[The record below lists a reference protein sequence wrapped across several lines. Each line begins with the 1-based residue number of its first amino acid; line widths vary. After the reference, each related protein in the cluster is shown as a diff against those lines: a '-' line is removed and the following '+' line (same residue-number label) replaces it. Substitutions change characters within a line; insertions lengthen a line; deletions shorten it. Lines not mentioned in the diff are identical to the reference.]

1 MFRIFGPP
9 GTGKTTTLLDLVD
22 RSLEGGA
29 SPQQIAFLAF
39 TRKAS
44 REAKERAAQRF
55 NLNPDHDLPYFR
67 TLHSLAFRLL
77 GMRSEQIMNQEH
89 YQELSNRLGILLVS
103 GGFVDENDEFSGVLK
118 RESPIL
124 RLISLARLKQS
135 TLQSEY
141 NQSYIENTWT
151 EVNYVARALTEY
163 KQVHGLYDYTDL
175 LELFVESGHQM
186 CPKFELCLLDE
197 AQDLSPL
204 QWKIAHI
211 LDSKSNKMYCAGDDD
226 QAIFTFAGADVGEFI
241 SLPGGHE
248 VLEQSYRV
256 PAEIHS
262 LATNISSRIKGRYP
276 KRYFPK
282 NESGNVQR
290 IYGPEQ
296 LDMSS
301 GEWLILSQ
309 ANYQL
314 QPVAQDLRHRGIYFE
329 ERGHPSVRPKISAA
343 LHAWQQL
350 RRGEAVD
357 LASAKTVY
365 AFMRGNGSRV
375 ARGSKTI
382 RADEDETFTLDQLQ
396 QHHGLLAT
404 AEMRWE
410 EALNRLPDVDL
421 IYLNL
426 LIKRGENLQEM
437 PRIRLSTIHGAK
449 GGESENVVVFS
460 DLTSAALSDMTVHP
474 EVMHRVFYV
483 AVTRSKQNLF
493 IVEPENYSRS
503 YNL

>member
-44 REAKERAAQRF
+44 REAKERAAKRF

-77 GMRSEQIMNQEH
+77 GMRSEQIMTQEH
-89 YQELSNRLGILLVS
+89 YLELSNRLGILLVS

-141 NQSYIENTWT
+141 NSSSLANSWT

-241 SLPGGHE
+241 NLPGGHE

-256 PAEIHS
+256 PAEIHGV
-262 LATNISSRIKGRYP
+262 ATNIANRIKGRYP
-276 KRYFPK
+276 KKYYPK
-282 NESGNVQR
+282 KESGSVQR
-290 IYGPEQ
+290 VYGPDQ

-314 QPVAQDLRHRGIYFE
+314 QPVAQDLRHRGVYFE
-329 ERGHPSVRPKISAA
+329 ERGHPSVRPKISTA

-350 RRGEAVD
+350 RRGEAID
-357 LASAKTVY
+357 LSSAKTVY

-382 RADEDETFTLDQLQ
+382 RADEDETFTLEKLQ

-410 EALNRLPDVDL
+410 EALDRLPDVDRV
-421 IYLNL
+421 YLDL
-426 LIKRGENLQEM
+426 LLKRGEKLLEM